1 MHLKNRLGYSLILIF
16 SLILSGKVF
25 AADLPVI
32 GITEITSGVD
42 VRNYR
47 EYKNSKA
54 GNFQTMLETQ
64 MVKVGRFKIMERNR
78 LDEVLS
84 EQGLQG
90 EFSDAGTVMNVGA
103 VDYLVY
109 GSITK
114 FGSKK
119 KEIATKSFA
128 TVKVIAEFGIDLK
141 VVDATTGEIRRA
153 ETIDVSVETG
163 SGMATKGIQTGDTLA
178 DPLSDVQ
185 RKAAK
190 QVAAAISESIFPIE
204 VITFR
209 EDTNQNCCAY
219 LNYGSALL
227 SLGDR
232 LKVVTLGEALIDETT
247 GLDLGSTEKTVG
259 VVEVTEALEKFSKAK
274 IVSGEKPGK
283 GQIAR
288 IIKDQTGVNSN
299 KKAPQREK
307 IGRKI

>member
-1 MHLKNRLGYSLILIF
+1 M
-16 SLILSGKVF
+16 
-25 AADLPVI
+25 
-32 GITEITSGVD
+32 
-42 VRNYR
+42 
-47 EYKNSKA
+47 
-54 GNFQTMLETQ
+54 
-64 MVKVGRFKIMERNR
+64 
-78 LDEVLS
+78 
-84 EQGLQG
+84 
-90 EFSDAGTVMNVGA
+90 
-103 VDYLVY
+103 
-109 GSITK
+109 
-114 FGSKK
+114 
-119 KEIATKSFA
+119 
-128 TVKVIAEFGIDLK
+128 
-141 VVDATTGEIRRA
+141 DATTGEIRRA

-163 SGMATKGIQTGDTLA
+163 SGMATKGVQTGDSLA

-209 EDTNQNCCAY
+209 EDTNQSCCAY

-274 IVSGEKPGK
+274 IVSGETPAK

-299 KKAPQREK
+299 RKAPQREK

>member
-1 MHLKNRLGYSLILIF
+1 MHLKNRLSYSFILIF
-16 SLILSGKVF
+16 SLILSGKVS

-209 EDTNQNCCAY
+209 EDTNQSCCAY

-299 KKAPQREK
+299 RKAPQREK